1 MATSGSFITSK
12 YNSKKWLEFAW
23 ERTGYSIAD
32 NTSTIKW
39 TLTGRGSSGYHTSGN
54 FKVVIDG
61 STVYESSTRIN
72 LYPGTVVASGTK
84 TIKHNSDG
92 SKSFSASAQAGIYYV
107 AVNCSGSGS
116 WTLNSIP
123 RQANL
128 TAAPNFNDE
137 GNPTISFSNP
147 AGNAVTSLDACIS
160 LTGSTDDIKYRA
172 VSKTGSSYT
181 FSLTTAERNVLRN
194 ACTTAN
200 SRTVKFYLRTVIG
213 GNTYYST
220 MDKTLTIVNATPT
233 LSPTVVDSSTMV
245 NLTGDSNKLVKYYS
259 DAKFTV
265 GAAALKG
272 ASITSVKVT
281 CGNKSSTAT
290 SGTLSDVESGTFV
303 FTAKDS
309 RGNSV
314 SKTITKT
321 LISYVRLTCN
331 LSGNNPTTDGD
342 LTFKINGNYF
352 NGSVGNTANTL
363 TVQYRY
369 KQGSGSYGSWTTVTA
384 TKSGNTYTA
393 TVNMSGLNYKSTY
406 TFQAR
411 ATDKVAG
418 TITTG
423 EKTVRTTP
431 VYDWGKNDFVFNV
444 PVTFNAGFTQ
454 STAVAAVVDD
464 EDTGFTGDYVIEQGN
479 DGSYAYRKW
488 NSGLMEAWR
497 VSKAQM
503 TVKSDQTAATGAY
516 YTTQTNFKT
525 TNGAAQFTVLDHVQV
540 SVNKNS
546 SMGFWIPVIARTNV
560 SGGVASADV
569 FFVNPTKDS
578 TAAISLYIYFI
589 GSWK

>member
-61 STVYESSTRIN
+61 ETVYSSSTRIN

-147 AGNAVTSLDACIS
+147 AGNSVTSLDACIS
-160 LTGSTDDIKYRA
+160 LTGSTDDIAYRA

-181 FSLTTAERNVLRN
+181 FNLTTAERNVLRN

-220 MDKTLTIVNATPT
+220 LDKTLTIVNATPT
-233 LSPTVVDSSTMV
+233 LSPTVVDSNTTMV
-245 NLTGDSNKLVKYYS
+245 ALTGDSNKLVKYFS

-321 LISYVRLTCN
+321 LISYIKLTCN
-331 LSGNNPTTDGD
+331 LSGNNPTPDGAM
-342 LTFKINGNYF
+342 TFKISGNYF
-352 NGSVGNTANTL
+352 NGSIGSTANTL

-369 KQGSGSYGSWTTVTA
+369 KENSGSYSSWTTATA
-384 TKSGNTYTA
+384 TKSGNTYSVSISMT
-393 TVNMSGLNYKSTY
+393 GLNYKSTY

-418 TITTG
+418 TVTTG

-431 VYDWGKNDFVFNV
+431 VYDWGKDDFCINVDAYINDGRAYGGCILYDSSS
-444 PVTFNAGFTQ
+444 AGTITL
-454 STAVAAVVDD
+454 SDSIANY
-464 EDTGFTGDYVIEQGN
+464 DYVDIYFTDN
-479 DGSYAYRKW
+479 
-488 NSGLMEAWR
+488 NSR
-497 VSKAQM
+497 
-503 TVKSDQTAATGAY
+503 GA
-516 YTTQTNFKT
+516 
-525 TNGAAQFTVLDHVQV
+525 
-540 SVNKNS
+540 
-546 SMGFWIPVIARTNV
+546 
-560 SGGVASADV
+560 GVARLIAPTSSKTVDLSLVEASSA
-569 FFVNPTKDS
+569 TS
-578 TAAISLYIYFI
+578 TYIRRTAYICKGTTLTPNTTTAGYVLISGTSISHTTGSNYILIKQVI
-589 GSWK
+589 GYK